1 MKTRACIHE
10 ISSFSAAGAVD
21 PFDRFR
27 LFRLIAA
34 TLLALLVPGLSLA
47 EDGATTAHESARE
60 DAAGTSCEP
69 VGRARPICGF
79 MNPEDMVALP
89 GGEAILIGEYG
100 KYAPGHTG
108 GLVVFDL
115 RTEERRR
122 VFEGGRD
129 SAGAETGSDAEP
141 GWGEAACQTPPGR
154 AFNSH
159 GIDLVRRND
168 GRLQLLVVQHGG
180 REAVELFEVMGS
192 GTDWRV
198 VWRGCVFAPPDAS
211 LNEVAGLPDG
221 SFYTTRMASLRGA
234 RELAQNIPTEPT
246 GHAFV
251 WSPEAG
257 FRKIEGTDG
266 VLPNGIATSPDGRLI
281 YMNASGENSIRKI
294 EVASGRELGR
304 LAIQAPDN
312 VTWSPDGRLLVASL
326 TGFDPEHFAAC
337 AKSTEGPCGIPFQIV
352 AVDPE
357 TMTSLGPIYES
368 DGTPM
373 GAGTVGLQVG
383 QELFIGSFKGD
394 RILRVS
400 LESDGSSEGSD

>member
-1 MKTRACIHE
+1 MKSRACIRK
-10 ISSFSAAGAVD
+10 ISSFSVSCPID
-21 PFDRFR
+21 RFDRSDLLR
-27 LFRLIAA
+27 LFRLVAP
-34 TLLALLVPGLSLA
+34 TLLALLVPGVSLA
-47 EDGATTAHESARE
+47 NDGAAPAHESARE
-60 DAAGTSCEP
+60 DAAVTSCEP

-79 MNPEDMVALP
+79 INPEDMVALP
-89 GGEAILIGEYG
+89 GGQAILIGEYG

-108 GLVVFDL
+108 GLVLFDL
-115 RTEERRR
+115 RTEERRKI
-122 VFEGGRD
+122 FEGGRE
-129 SAGAETGSDAEP
+129 SAVAQAEP
-141 GWGEAACQTPPGR
+141 GWGEPACQTPPSR

-159 GIDLVRRND
+159 GIDLVRRKD
-168 GRLQLLVVQHGG
+168 GRLALLVVQHGG

-192 GTDWRV
+192 GADWRI

-234 RELAQNIPTEPT
+234 RELAQGIPTEPT
-246 GHAFV
+246 GHAFA

-266 VLPNGIATSPDGRLI
+266 VLPNGIVTSPDGRLI
-281 YMNASGENSIRKI
+281 YMNASGENSLRKI

-312 VTWSPDGRLLVASL
+312 VTWSPDGRLLVASV

-337 AKSTEGPCGIPFQIV
+337 ARSTEGPCDIPFQIV

-368 DGTPM
+368 DGRPM

-400 LESDGSSEGSD
+400 LESGGGASAGSD